1 MILSDWQMQ
10 FNVNKYKAMYMGRNI
25 LAVYKACSELAVTT
39 QGRDE
44 ESL

>member
-1 MILSDWQMQ
+1 MKFRI
-10 FNVNKYKAMYMGRNI
+10 NKYKAMYTERNI
-25 LAVYKACSELAVTT
+25 LAICKACSELAVIT